1 MSPCGRCG
9 ATGDPEDR
17 FCNACGAP
25 LERRGEQPHPVH
37 RVPTPS
43 PAVPVAAEAQAS
55 YALPAVGPVL
65 SFGDGVGAPRHERA
79 GPGPGTVAPPKIL
92 RGFLVAY
99 GTNPAGDF
107 WPLAG
112 GRMIIGR
119 LGASDGIDVPL
130 QDPTVSS
137 NHAAL
142 AIDAASGAIVLEDTG
157 STNGT
162 FVNDE
167 ALGPFGRRDLRD
179 GDRLRFGGF
188 TAIVKIIG
196 RV

>member
-1 MSPCGRCG
+1 
-9 ATGDPEDR
+9 
-17 FCNACGAP
+17 
-25 LERRGEQPHPVH
+25 
-37 RVPTPS
+37 VPTPS
-43 PAVPVAAEAQAS
+43 PAVPVAAEAQAT
-55 YALPAVGPVL
+55 YASPVVAPVL
-65 SFGDGVGAPRHERA
+65 VFGDGARAPRHEGA
-79 GPGPGTVAPPKIL
+79 GLAPGTVAQPKIL

-112 GRMIIGR
+112 GRMTIGR

-137 NHAAL
+137 HHAAL
-142 AIDAASGAIVLEDTG
+142 AIDAASGAVVLEDTG

-162 FVNDE
+162 FVNNE
-167 ALGPFGRRDLRD
+167 SVGPCGRRDLRD

>member
-1 MSPCGRCG
+1 VPI
-9 ATGDPEDR
+9 AT
-17 FCNACGAP
+17 
-25 LERRGEQPHPVH
+25 
-37 RVPTPS
+37 
-43 PAVPVAAEAQAS
+43 EAQAS
-55 YALPAVGPVL
+55 YPLPAVAPVL

-79 GPGPGTVAPPKIL
+79 GPASGAVDPPKVL

-119 LGASDGIDVPL
+119 LGASDDIDVPL

-137 NHAAL
+137 HHAAL
-142 AIDAASGAIVLEDTG
+142 AIDAASGTIVLEDTG